1 MRECLPDTPEFSW
14 PELVDS
20 PVSAN
25 RYLEYF
31 VEGKGND
38 MNHNNSERAKFQQY
52 RMSVIASWPES
63 ETKRAAMAS
72 AQAALQHELRF
83 ERARRTDLV

>member
-1 MRECLPDTPEFSW
+1 LRECRRNTPEFSL
-14 PELVDS
+14 PKLLDS

-25 RYLEYF
+25 CYLEYF

-83 ERARRTDLV
+83 ERDRRTNLV